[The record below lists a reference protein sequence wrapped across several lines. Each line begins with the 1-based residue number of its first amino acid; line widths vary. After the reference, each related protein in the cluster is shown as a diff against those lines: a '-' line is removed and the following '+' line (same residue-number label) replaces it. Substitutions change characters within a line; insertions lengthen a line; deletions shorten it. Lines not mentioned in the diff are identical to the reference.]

1 VIRARGTTADGRPV
15 ILLGLSEGNL
25 TRLRQGQPINASLE
39 VVGLRAQV
47 VILYGETEDDIRR
60 ELVEAGI
67 TFEREDDAR
76 PKSKR
81 G

>member
-1 VIRARGTTADGRPV
+1 MIRARGTTKDGRPLV
-15 ILLGLSEGNL
+15 LLGLSETNL
-25 TRLRQGQPINASLE
+25 VRWRQGQPINTSLAVLGLHAE
-39 VVGLRAQV
+39 VVIV
-47 VILYGETEDDIRR
+47 YGQTEDDIRR

-67 TFEREDDAR
+67 TFEKEEDLR